1 MTSDSHVTTFGP
13 RYRWNNPS
21 DLMDITHQLRDR
33 FDLETGFHKE
43 CGIVHDGHESDAH
56 GSCGVTLASCHRVV
70 TPNGTPPGTV
80 VCRDEVRKE
89 HVWVHHD
96 PSPTS
101 VEVDLVFTKDVS
113 IPPKSQCF
121 PFDRNDAR
129 VLRTRV
135 DTFARDLDHLVDNNQ
150 SLHDDEWWIRLEE
163 GLHSRGDNRVQQQPH
178 DRKPALF
185 WNGYNRESRCAT

>member
-1 MTSDSHVTTFGP
+1 MTRNSHVTTFGP

-70 TPNGTPPGTV
+70 TPNGTPPSAV
-80 VCRDEVRKE
+80 VRDEVRKQHE
-89 HVWVHHD
+89 WVQQD

-101 VEVDLVFTKDVS
+101 VQSDLVFTKGVV
-113 IPPKSQCF
+113 IPPKSQFF
-121 PFDRNDAR
+121 PFDTNDAL
-129 VLRTRV
+129 VLQTHV
-135 DTFARDLDHLVDNNQ
+135 DALARDLDHVVDNKQ

-163 GLHSRGDNRVQQQPH
+163 GLHICGDNRVQQQQH
-178 DRKPALF
+178 DEKPALF
-185 WNGYNRESRCAT
+185 WNGGNRESRCAT